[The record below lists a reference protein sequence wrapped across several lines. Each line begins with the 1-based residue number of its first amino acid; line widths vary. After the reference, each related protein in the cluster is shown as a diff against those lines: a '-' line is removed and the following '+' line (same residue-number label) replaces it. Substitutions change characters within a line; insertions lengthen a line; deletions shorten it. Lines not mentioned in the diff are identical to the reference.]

1 MQDCEDFLS
10 TKQNFYKTQ
19 QKTLKSFKEK
29 TKSMQ
34 SLLSQALYEKELLK
48 TKYSE
53 LEKKLFDSNK
63 ELKKLRKKLSSR
75 KSKSLSMEEEKFCSK
90 CQKTYT
96 EKDNFNWSCKTH
108 LGIVQNNMFWCCG
121 IKGKDSE
128 GCIVAKHQSNE
139 EENEIEDDFVLVKF
153 CTGCKK
159 SGHGFAECPKDPNF
173 KTRGESMEE
182 KKRLE
187 VLYLSRRRLSVLEAQ
202 SRADQRIFLE
212 INERMDGS
220 DFARVADT
228 QEEVDEMNGVFFG
241 DLLDIKDEVRSE
253 IGRADEREAGF
264 ELIKKSSKELDHS
277 SLNSLEN
284 IA

>member
-10 TKQNFYKTQ
+10 TKENFFKTH
-19 QKTLKSFKEK
+19 QKVLKSFKEK
-29 TKSMQ
+29 TRSVQ
-34 SLLSQALYEKELLK
+34 SQLSQALYEKEQLK

-53 LEKKLFDSNK
+53 LDKKLFDSNK
-63 ELKKLRKKLSSR
+63 ELKKLRKKLKSR
-75 KSKSLSMEEEKFCSK
+75 KNKNFSIDEEKFCSK

-108 LGIVQNNMFWCCG
+108 LGIIQNNIFWCCG
-121 IKGKDSE
+121 KKGKDSD

-139 EENEIEDDFVLVKF
+139 EENEIEDEIVLFKF

-173 KTRGESMEE
+173 KTRAESFEE
-182 KKRLE
+182 RKRLE
-187 VLYLSRRRLSVLEAQ
+187 MLYLSRRRLSMLETQ
-202 SRADQRIFLE
+202 SRADQRIFME

-220 DFARVADT
+220 EFARVADT

-241 DLLDIKDEVRSE
+241 DLMEIRDEVWSE
-253 IGRADEREAGF
+253 IGKADEREGKF
-264 ELIKKSSKELDHS
+264 ELIKKSSKELDQS
-277 SLNSLEN
+277 SLSSLEN
-284 IA
+284 LA